1 MSTLNIL
8 ILEPVLRSSKEREK
22 RRRDCLLV
30 DLIKYYLQFSFLTTF
45 AVLRSPLDNYL
56 SFTQKSI

>member
-22 RRRDCLLV
+22 RRDCLLV